1 MTRKAILL
9 AAAMTCM
16 AASVSAQFVAE
27 KNNGETVTMGGNNL
41 TITQKGDADEW
52 TIGGTDISDIKSISI
67 TPLSERLG
75 NYSAPDYADYYRAI
89 SSWEQRE
96 NGTWP
101 TCTTPRW

>member
-52 TIGGTDISDIKSISI
+52 TILCILRVLFFILLFSV
-67 TPLSERLG
+67 
-75 NYSAPDYADYYRAI
+75 Y
-89 SSWEQRE
+89 
-96 NGTWP
+96 
-101 TCTTPRW
+101 